1 VSSRFEDLLEEAAD
15 WADRRG
21 VDYSIFRDGGDWTIQ
36 IRLSDTNG
44 TFLEFFTLPEPGK
57 VGSLSRRLDM
67 LCAAARKKRINGG
80 KPAYQR
86 A

>member
-1 VSSRFEDLLEEAAD
+1 MSSRFEALLEEAAD

-21 VDYSIFRDGGDWTIQ
+21 VDYSIFRDGGDWTMQ

-44 TFLEFFTLPEPGK
+44 PFLEFYTLPDPGK
-57 VGSLSRRLDM
+57 VVSLSRRLDE
-67 LCAAARKKRINGG
+67 LCAEARKKRINGG